1 MLKTKTLS
9 VNGEGDEFFILQT
22 NHCAGRCKEKI
33 KPIAKCTLASRG
45 NEQTANAKNKV
56 NLTLSVLISFFG
68 CLATVKM
75 SRGGY
80 T

>member
-56 NLTLSVLISFFG
+56 DLTLFGFNFIFG
-68 CLATVKM
+68 CFATVKM